1 MPNFDKFHDTAPLRG
16 IAMIYDFSL
25 QLHVSLNPQN
35 KPVDC
40 LECGFCTGATYMWV
54 NTNTLRKFRRYFSQP

>member
-1 MPNFDKFHDTAPLRG
+1 
-16 IAMIYDFSL
+16 MIYDFSV
-25 QLHVSLNPQN
+25 QLHVSFNPQN